1 MLRQRAHG
9 KFTLPGM
16 PDLAN
21 NEHVQRQA
29 QYVCDRGRNDHPAAR
44 QSQHQVSPNPLVLQ
58 ATPQLQPGI
67 VA

>member
-1 MLRQRAHG
+1 
-9 KFTLPGM
+9 M